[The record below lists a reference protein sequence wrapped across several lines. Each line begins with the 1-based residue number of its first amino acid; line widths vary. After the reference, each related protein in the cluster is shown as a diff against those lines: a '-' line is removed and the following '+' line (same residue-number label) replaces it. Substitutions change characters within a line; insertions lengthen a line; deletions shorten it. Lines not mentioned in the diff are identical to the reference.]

1 MTNQEYTSALN
12 AIRTY
17 KTARV
22 NVLVVLLLTAL
33 NTVCALA
40 MDSNDGS
47 YYYILTSLYSV
58 VQLVAAMRTIQL
70 FPFVASGMEEMIIS
84 FVVIGLAVLFTA
96 AVIVFGLLSKKRRWA
111 MIVLLVLFSVDA
123 AWLLIDFMLMMQVG
137 VLILDI
143 AAHAYCIV
151 FFALAIRAAS
161 QLSRRFPESVT
172 LTVAR
177 LNQIYRDENGIDP
190 VTGRPIN
197 YPGTAFGGAGAPG
210 NNASGYGTYGQY
222 GSGTGTHGTYG
233 QGTYGQGTYG
243 QGTYGTPG
251 TYGAPF
257 VPPTAVCGSGQDGR
271 KPIGYDPMTGKPI
284 YPADR
289 PARFDPM
296 TGKPLCPAESQPARF
311 DPMTGKPI
319 GAESPVSESVPETER
334 PQAEEE
340 KPQETAEPE
349 TEGDGGVEGA
359 GKAGEGET
367 DRSAEEK

>member
-222 GSGTGTHGTYG
+222 GSGTGTY
-233 QGTYGQGTYG
+233 GTYGQGTYG

-296 TGKPLCPAESQPARF
+296 TGKPLCSAESQPARF

-334 PQAEEE
+334 PQEEAE
-340 KPQETAEPE
+340 KSQETAEPE

>member
-47 YYYILTSLYSV
+47 YYYIFTSLYSV

-222 GSGTGTHGTYG
+222 GSGTGTY
-233 QGTYGQGTYG
+233 GTYG

-257 VPPTAVCGSGQDGR
+257 VPPTAAGGIGQDGR

-284 YPADR
+284 
-289 PARFDPM
+289 
-296 TGKPLCPAESQPARF
+296 
-311 DPMTGKPI
+311 
-319 GAESPVSESVPETER
+319 GAESPVPESVPETER